1 MKTNIKVVKIFGRY
15 VAFEERGGI
24 DVKKQNKMSH
34 AAEVNN
40 KEENKMKQTLKEKR
54 RFFKEVAS
62 MAREACKAGWAG
74 EDFDLD
80 NFIEENGFDTLL
92 TEQEREAKKA
102 AEDSSKAAKE
112 EKKEELQDFFASLG
126 EPSEPKEVEEEPTPV
141 KEEEE
146 STTVE
151 ETVVEETVQ
160 EKEETPEVT
169 EESEETEEAEGTE
182 EEIPDV
188 GKVRP
193 SIVRAS
199 KLFNHVGKFGAA
211 GLRKVKGGYQW
222 TKDKFSGFV
231 AKTKEK
237 TSEFVD
243 KTNFRKN
250 ILWNTKMLSAGILGM
265 YSGLILGI
273 DAIYALGLLTMILS
287 LRVVLPVVVVL
298 ALIELLVKSG
308 KEEVNA

>member
-1 MKTNIKVVKIFGRY
+1 
-15 VAFEERGGI
+15 
-24 DVKKQNKMSH
+24 
-34 AAEVNN
+34 
-40 KEENKMKQTLKEKR
+40 MKQTLKEKR

-80 NFIEENGFDTLL
+80 DFIEENGFDTLL
-92 TEQEREAKKA
+92 TKEEREAKKA

-126 EPSEPKEVEEEPTPV
+126 EPGEPKEVEEEPTPV

-146 STTVE
+146 SAEVE

-169 EESEETEEAEGTE
+169 ENVEVTE
-182 EEIPDV
+182 EETPDV
-188 GKVRP
+188 GKGHP
-193 SIVRAS
+193 CIVKVS
-199 KLFNHVGKFGAA
+199 KLFNYVGKFGSA

-222 TKDKFSGFV
+222 AKAKVLGLAKSGF
-231 AKTKEK
+231 KHNI
-237 TSEFVD
+237 S
-243 KTNFRKN
+243 KN
-250 ILWNTKMLSAGILGM
+250 AKMLGAGVLAM

-273 DAIYALGLLTMILS
+273 ESVYIFGLLTMILS
-287 LRVVLPVVVVL
+287 LRVVLPVVL
-298 ALIELLVKSG
+298 ILGLIELQVMFAEKAR
-308 KEEVNA
+308 KEEANA